1 MPMTPIMRMR
11 LDRIAEMIDGDGSLP
26 EVEEIVR
33 GRSDVAAIVI
43 GPHHDSLA
51 YVLQK
56 ISRDLRAVA
65 EELRAMDGD
74 ANF

>member
-1 MPMTPIMRMR
+1 MTPIMRMR

-43 GPHHDSLA
+43 GPQHDSLA